1 MRAIEMLEALDRCGI
16 KANTWGM
23 VPMGKDYP
31 FMSMFHDEPM
41 GEFVPGRYVYVDA
54 AHISEDAFE
63 YLTNAADHTLFGPDP
78 EEQCT
83 MLFRI
88 EDKI

>member
-1 MRAIEMLEALDRCGI
+1 MKAIEMLEALSRCGI
-16 KANTWGM
+16 NNWGL

-31 FMSMFHDEPM
+31 FKEFFGDEPM

-54 AHISEDAFE
+54 ANVGDNAFE
-63 YLTNAADHTLFGPDP
+63 YLANAANHVLFGENP

-83 MLFRI
+83 ILFRI
-88 EDKI
+88 EDDV

>member
-1 MRAIEMLEALDRCGI
+1 MKAIEMLEALSRCGV
-16 KANTWGM
+16 NNWGL

-31 FMSMFHDEPM
+31 FDEFFGAEPM

-54 AHISEDAFE
+54 AHVGDDAFE
-63 YLTNAADHTLFGPDP
+63 YLANAADHVLFGKNP

-83 MLFRI
+83 MLFRM
-88 EDKI
+88 EDDV

>member
-1 MRAIEMLEALDRCGI
+1 MKAIEMLEALSRCGVD
-16 KANTWGM
+16 NWGL

-31 FMSMFHDEPM
+31 FKEFFGDETM

-54 AHISEDAFE
+54 AHVGEDAFE
-63 YLTNAADHTLFGPDP
+63 YLSNAADHVLFGENP

-83 MLFRI
+83 ILFRM
-88 EDKI
+88 EDDV